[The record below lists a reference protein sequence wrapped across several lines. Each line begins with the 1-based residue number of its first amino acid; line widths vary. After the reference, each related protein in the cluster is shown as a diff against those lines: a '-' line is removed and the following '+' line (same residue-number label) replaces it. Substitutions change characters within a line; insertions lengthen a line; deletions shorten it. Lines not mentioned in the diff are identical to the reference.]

1 MGPAAIP
8 FMIASTAVSIVGQQK
23 AASAQAR
30 AIENDAKRAEQQA
43 KIQANEESLARK
55 ERFLQSMS
63 ATAAGAGASGAGLA
77 GSTYNI
83 MTTDYAE
90 LQKEQGR
97 ADLGATIQQS
107 SIRQSARDQA
117 KATRRSANLSTGTSL
132 IQLGTGLNAASG
144 PGVGTTTDT
153 AG

>member
-1 MGPAAIP
+1 MGPELIP
-8 FMIASTAVSIVGQQK
+8 FMVASTGASIVGQQK

-30 AIENDAKRAEQQA
+30 AIENQAKRDQEQA

-90 LQKEQGR
+90 LEKEQQRAELGSQIQRASIGQAGR
-97 ADLGATIQQS
+97 E
-107 SIRQSARDQA
+107 RARGV
-117 KATRRSANLSTGTSL
+117 RRSAGIGAATSL
-132 IQLGTGLNAASG
+132 VQLGRDLGQAGGTGIKAE
-144 PGVGTTTDT
+144 
-153 AG
+153 

>member
-1 MGPAAIP
+1 MGPHAIP
-8 FMIASTAVSIVGQQK
+8 LMIASTAVSVVAQQK

-30 AIENDAKRAEQQA
+30 AIENEAKRAEQQA
-43 KIQANEESLARK
+43 KIQANEESLASK

-90 LQKEQGR
+90 LEKEQQR
-97 ADLGATIQQS
+97 ADLGASIQQS

-117 KATRRSANLSTGTSL
+117 KATRRSANISTGTSL
-132 IQLGTGLNAASG
+132 IQLGTGLASASD
-144 PGVGTTTDT
+144 PGVKTTE
-153 AG
+153 